1 MLWRAP
7 LSEELR
13 SHTSPYHTPSQLT
26 LSLLPTVLLQ
36 LLLGL
41 QTSISGELRSCL
53 LDSLSQ
59 STSTPG
65 SASISMSE
73 EEIAAQL
80 ATAIAEA
87 RKERAAAAS
96 EGLEEAIAAGNLAAW
111 VFKAAVGVGALQLV
125 KAGAGMA
132 MERVSVCVC
141 WCSCLQCFGANTAT
155 CVAALAPPD
164 GQVQSIAGLRVTVSY
179 SRAATHTNLDHH
191 CRIRHC

>member
-1 MLWRAP
+1 VNCAPKPP
-7 LSEELR
+7 LS
-13 SHTSPYHTPSQLT
+13 PV
-26 LSLLPTVLLQ
+26 LLADHVTAALLHAALFLQ

-59 STSTPG
+59 SSSTPG

-87 RKERAAAAS
+87 RKERAAAAN
-96 EGLEEAIAAGNLAAW
+96 EGLEGAIAAGKLAAW

-125 KAGAGMA
+125 KAGAGMGL
-132 MERVSVCVC
+132 ERVSVCV
-141 WCSCLQCFGANTAT
+141 G
-155 CVAALAPPD
+155 VAACSALVRTLPLVL
-164 GQVQSIAGLRVTVSY
+164 QLLLHLMVKCSQSQDCVYQFHIPELQ
-179 SRAATHTNLDHH
+179 
-191 CRIRHC
+191 